1 MYKKLSQLS
10 NIKTQPKYK
19 LAKYLNEKFQRRYN
33 VSSKHMKRYSVSL
46 LLESCK
52 LKLYE
57 WLKLKRLTI
66 SSVGEV

>member
-10 NIKTQPKYK
+10 NRKTQPKYK

-33 VSSKHMKRYSVSL
+33 MSSKHMKRYSVSL